1 MIRELRNADIDDLT
15 ELLLNYDKHIENH
28 FNFKDYLENDIYSQY
43 VYVIDD
49 KIVGYILI
57 TIIDDLV
64 EIHLLYV
71 DNLFRNQKIG
81 TKLIDYIINKYSS
94 HRFLLEVA
102 INNYIAIK
110 LYENMNFKKIN
121 IRKKYYNDIDAYVM
135 ERLTIKSQ

>member
-15 ELLLNYDKHIENH
+15 ELLLNYDKKIENH
-28 FNFKDYLENDIYSQY
+28 FNFKDYLKNGIYSQY
-43 VYVIDD
+43 VYVIND

-81 TKLIDYIINKYSS
+81 TKLIDYIINKYSNY
-94 HRFLLEVA
+94 RFLLEVS

-110 LYENMNFKKIN
+110 LYENMNFKIIN

-135 ERLTIKSQ
+135 ERN

>member
-1 MIRELRNADIDDLT
+1 MIRELESTDIEDLT
-15 ELLLNYDKHIENH
+15 ELLLNYDKNIENH
-28 FNFKDYLENDIYSQY
+28 FNFKDYLKNDIYSQY

-81 TKLIDYIINKYSS
+81 TKLIDYIINKYSNY
-94 HRFLLEVA
+94 RFLLEVA

-135 ERLTIKSQ
+135 ERR

>member
-15 ELLLNYDKHIENH
+15 ELLLNYDKKIENH

-135 ERLTIKSQ
+135 ERK

>member
-1 MIRELRNADIDDLT
+1 MIKELKNTDIEDLT
-15 ELLLNYDKHIENH
+15 ELLLNYDKKIENY
-28 FNFKDYLENDIYSQY
+28 FNFKDYLKNGIYSQY

-81 TKLIDYIINKYSS
+81 TKLLDYIINKYSNY
-94 HRFLLEVA
+94 RFLLEVA

-110 LYENMNFKKIN
+110 LYENMNFKKIS

-135 ERLTIKSQ
+135 ERI

>member
-1 MIRELRNADIDDLT
+1 MIRELKNTDIEDLT
-15 ELLLNYDKHIENH
+15 VLLLNYDKHIENH
-28 FNFKDYLENDIYSQY
+28 FNFKDYLKNDIYSQY

-81 TKLIDYIINKYSS
+81 TKLIDYIINKYSNY
-94 HRFLLEVA
+94 RFLLEVA

-135 ERLTIKSQ
+135 ERK

>member
-1 MIRELRNADIDDLT
+1 MIRELRNTDIEQLT
-15 ELLLNYDKHIENH
+15 KLLLNYDKHIENH
-28 FNFKDYLENDIYSQY
+28 FDFKDYLENDIYSQY

-81 TKLIDYIINKYSS
+81 TKLIDYIINKYSNYK
-94 HRFLLEVA
+94 FLLEVA

-135 ERLTIKSQ
+135 ERK

>member
-1 MIRELRNADIDDLT
+1 MIRELKNTDIEELT
-15 ELLLNYDKHIENH
+15 KLLINYDKSIENH
-28 FNFKDYLENDIYSQY
+28 FNFSSYLSNDLYSQY
-43 VYVIDD
+43 VYIIND
-49 KIVGYILI
+49 KIVGYVLI
-57 TIIDDLV
+57 TVIDDLV

-135 ERLTIKSQ
+135 ERK

>member
-1 MIRELRNADIDDLT
+1 MIRELRNEDIDDLT
-15 ELLLNYDKHIENH
+15 ELLLNYDKKIENY
-28 FNFKDYLENDIYSQY
+28 FNFKDYLKNGIYSQY

-57 TIIDDLV
+57 TIIGDLV

-135 ERLTIKSQ
+135 ERN

>member
-15 ELLLNYDKHIENH
+15 ELLLNYDKKIENY
-28 FNFKDYLENDIYSQY
+28 FNFKDYLKNGIYSQY

-121 IRKKYYNDIDAYVM
+121 IRKKI
-135 ERLTIKSQ
+135 L

>member
-15 ELLLNYDKHIENH
+15 ELLLNYDKKIENH

-57 TIIDDLV
+57 TIIDYLV

-110 LYENMNFKKIN
+110 LYENMNFKIIN

-135 ERLTIKSQ
+135 ERN

>member
-15 ELLLNYDKHIENH
+15 ELLLNYDKKIENY
-28 FNFKDYLENDIYSQY
+28 FNFKDYLKNGIYSQY

-135 ERLTIKSQ
+135 ERN

>member
-15 ELLLNYDKHIENH
+15 ELLLNYDKKIENH

-57 TIIDDLV
+57 TVIDTLV

-81 TKLIDYIINKYSS
+81 TKLIDYIINKYSNY
-94 HRFLLEVA
+94 RFLLEVA

-135 ERLTIKSQ
+135 ERN

>member
-1 MIRELRNADIDDLT
+1 MIRELESTDIEDLT
-15 ELLLNYDKHIENH
+15 VLLLNYDKNIENH
-28 FNFKDYLENDIYSQY
+28 FNFKDYLENDIYGQH

-71 DNLFRNQKIG
+71 DNLFRNQKFG
-81 TKLIDYIINKYSS
+81 TKLMDYIINKYSNY
-94 HRFLLEVA
+94 RFLLEVS

-135 ERLTIKSQ
+135 ERK

>member
-15 ELLLNYDKHIENH
+15 ELLLNYDKKIENH

-110 LYENMNFKKIN
+110 LYENMNFKIIN

-135 ERLTIKSQ
+135 ERN

>member
-15 ELLLNYDKHIENH
+15 ELLLNYDKKIENY
-28 FNFKDYLENDIYSQY
+28 FNFKDYLKNGIYSQY

-57 TIIDDLV
+57 TIINDLV

-71 DNLFRNQKIG
+71 DKLFRNQKIG

-135 ERLTIKSQ
+135 ERK

>member
-15 ELLLNYDKHIENH
+15 ELLLNYDKKIENY
-28 FNFKDYLENDIYSQY
+28 FNFKDYLKNGIYSQY

-81 TKLIDYIINKYSS
+81 TKLIDYIINKYSN

-135 ERLTIKSQ
+135 ERK

>member
-1 MIRELRNADIDDLT
+1 MIRELKNTDIEELT
-15 ELLLNYDKHIENH
+15 KLLINYDKSIENH
-28 FNFKDYLENDIYSQY
+28 FNFSSYLSNDLYSQY
-43 VYVIDD
+43 VYIIND
-49 KIVGYILI
+49 KIVGYVLI
-57 TIIDDLV
+57 TVIDDLV

-110 LYENMNFKKIN
+110 LYENMNFKIIN

-135 ERLTIKSQ
+135 ERN

>member
-1 MIRELRNADIDDLT
+1 MIRELRNTDIEDLIK
-15 ELLLNYDKHIENH
+15 LLLNYDKHIENH
-28 FNFKDYLENDIYSQY
+28 FNFKEYLKNDIYNQY

-81 TKLIDYIINKYSS
+81 TKLIDYIVNKYSS

-121 IRKKYYNDIDAYVM
+121 IRKKYYNDSDAYVM
-135 ERLTIKSQ
+135 ERK

>member
-1 MIRELRNADIDDLT
+1 MIRELESTDINDLT
-15 ELLLNYDKHIENH
+15 VLLLNYDKNIENH

-81 TKLIDYIINKYSS
+81 TKLMDYIVNKYSS

-135 ERLTIKSQ
+135 ERK

>member
-1 MIRELRNADIDDLT
+1 MIRELRNTDIDDLT

-28 FNFKDYLENDIYSQY
+28 FNFKDYLKNCIYSQY
-43 VYVIDD
+43 VYVIND
-49 KIVGYILI
+49 KIVGYVLI
-57 TIIDDLV
+57 TVIDTLV

-135 ERLTIKSQ
+135 ERK

>member
-15 ELLLNYDKHIENH
+15 ELLLNYDKKIENY
-28 FNFKDYLENDIYSQY
+28 FNFKDYLKNGIYSQY

-110 LYENMNFKKIN
+110 LYENMNFKKIS

-135 ERLTIKSQ
+135 ERI

>member
-1 MIRELRNADIDDLT
+1 MIRELKNTDIEDLT
-15 ELLLNYDKHIENH
+15 VLLLNYDKNIENH
-28 FNFKDYLENDIYSQY
+28 FNFKDYLKNDIYSQY

-49 KIVGYILI
+49 KIAGYILI

-81 TKLIDYIINKYSS
+81 TKLMDYIINKYPS

-135 ERLTIKSQ
+135 ERR

>member
-1 MIRELRNADIDDLT
+1 MIRELKNTDIEDLT
-15 ELLLNYDKHIENH
+15 ELLLNYDKNIENH
-28 FNFKDYLENDIYSQY
+28 FNFKDYLKNSIYCQY

-81 TKLIDYIINKYSS
+81 TKLIDYIINKYSNY
-94 HRFLLEVA
+94 RFLLEVA

-135 ERLTIKSQ
+135 ERR

>member
-1 MIRELRNADIDDLT
+1 MIRELKNTDIEDLT
-15 ELLLNYDKHIENH
+15 ELLLNYDKNIENH
-28 FNFKDYLENDIYSQY
+28 FKFKDYLKNDIYSQY
-43 VYVIDD
+43 IYVIDD

-81 TKLIDYIINKYSS
+81 TKLIDYIINKYSNY
-94 HRFLLEVA
+94 RFLLEVA

-110 LYENMNFKKIN
+110 LYENMNFKKIS

-135 ERLTIKSQ
+135 ERI

>member
-1 MIRELRNADIDDLT
+1 MIRELKNKDIEDLT
-15 ELLLNYDKHIENH
+15 ELLLNYDKNIENH
-28 FNFKDYLENDIYSQY
+28 FNFKEYLKNCIYSQY
-43 VYVIDD
+43 IYVIDD

-81 TKLIDYIINKYSS
+81 TKLIDYIINKYSNY
-94 HRFLLEVA
+94 RFLLEVA
-102 INNYIAIK
+102 INNNIAIK

-135 ERLTIKSQ
+135 ERI

>member
-15 ELLLNYDKHIENH
+15 ELLLNYDKKIENY
-28 FNFKDYLENDIYSQY
+28 FNFKDYLKNGIYSQY

-81 TKLIDYIINKYSS
+81 TRLIDYIINKYSS

-110 LYENMNFKKIN
+110 LYEDMNFKKIN

-135 ERLTIKSQ
+135 ERK